1 MLSQYAILWQTITN
15 LIAKTKYMST
25 IKKLPKHTVE
35 LEITIPWATI
45 KSAYE
50 KTFASVAET
59 IELPGFRKGKAPK
72 KLIEEKIDKSKVYEQ
87 VIKDI
92 LPDAYDKAVKEHDV
106 KPVISPHIELLE
118 AKEDADWVIKATV
131 AEKPDVKLKNYKV
144 TIEKAK
150 GPAKKLWVPGQ
161 DEKKK
166 EDENENPQ
174 EKLGVVLKA
183 LLDEVEV
190 DVPEMIIHEE
200 VNRMLARLMD
210 ETKTLGLTVEQYL
223 QASGKN
229 VESIRGEYH
238 KQAEET
244 LKLEFILEEIAEAEK
259 VQVSQKEIDE
269 AISKIKDP
277 AEKERLKGQSY
288 YLASVLRR
296 QKTLD
301 NLLKPIV

>member
-1 MLSQYAILWQTITN
+1 MA
-15 LIAKTKYMST
+15 T

-45 KSAYE
+45 KSSYE
-50 KTFASVAET
+50 KTFDAVAQT
-59 IELPGFRKGKAPK
+59 LELPGFRKGKAPK
-72 KLIEEKIDKSKVYEQ
+72 KLVEEKIDKSKVYEQ

-92 LPDAYDKAVKEHDV
+92 LPDAYEKAVNEHDV
-106 KPVISPHIELLE
+106 KPIISPHIELLE
-118 AKEDADWVIKATV
+118 AKEDADWKVKATV
-131 AEKPDVKLKNYKV
+131 AEKPTVKLKNYK
-144 TIEKAK
+144 TAIEKAK

-166 EDENENPQ
+166 EDENPQ
-174 EKLGVVLKA
+174 EKLGDILKA
-183 LLDEVEV
+183 LLEEVELEL
-190 DVPEMIIHEE
+190 PEMIIHEE

-223 QASGKN
+223 QASGKT
-229 VESIRGEYH
+229 VDSIRGEYH
-238 KQAEET
+238 KQAEDT
-244 LKLEFILEEIAEAEK
+244 LKLEFILEEIADAEK
-259 VQVSQKEIDE
+259 VEVTQKEIDE
-269 AISKIKDP
+269 AIDKIKDP